1 LPFPVSSSAS
11 LWPPVEPAN
20 PYGFANAGGQAMP
33 KQPVTLVAGLVLMAI
48 AIALMLA
55 TLPP

>member
-1 LPFPVSSSAS
+1 
-11 LWPPVEPAN
+11 
-20 PYGFANAGGQAMP
+20 MP

-55 TLPP
+55 TLPPLRRGDSCHT

>member
-1 LPFPVSSSAS
+1 MAKHPV
-11 LWPPVEPAN
+11 
-20 PYGFANAGGQAMP
+20 MH
-33 KQPVTLVAGLVLMAI
+33 PVTLGAGLVLMAI

>member
-11 LWPPVEPAN
+11 PCLPVELP
-20 PYGFANAGGQAMP
+20 PTHWFANAGGRVME

-48 AIALMLA
+48 AIALMLL
-55 TLPP
+55 TLPA